1 MRNSKWTVIANYTE
15 TMVYTLFEFKEVTGN
30 IILSNDGAEYIEKY
44 MLSASN

>member
-1 MRNSKWTVIANYTE
+1 MQNSKWTAIANYNE
-15 TMVYTLFEFKEVTGN
+15 TMVYTLFEVKEVTGN